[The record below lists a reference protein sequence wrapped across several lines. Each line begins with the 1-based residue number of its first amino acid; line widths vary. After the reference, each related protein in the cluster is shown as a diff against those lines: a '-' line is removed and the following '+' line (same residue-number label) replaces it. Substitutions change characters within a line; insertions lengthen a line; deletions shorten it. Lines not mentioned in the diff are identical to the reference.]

1 MFAIAIQGLRG
12 RKGPFAG
19 AFIALAVAAALVMAC
34 GSLMQAGLEAK
45 SAVERYSGAAIVVA
59 GDQNEH
65 INVGGENEDTV
76 PLYERVRVPATLASE
91 LAAIPGVQSAVAD
104 LAAPA
109 ALVGAHGAIPGP
121 GGHDT
126 AIHPWDTA
134 RLTPYTLAAGR
145 PPSGPREVVVDRSLA
160 ARGGLSVGDTAVLA
174 SNGPGVRVAVVGI
187 ARTSAAA
194 KRQGVLFADRAT
206 VERLAAVP
214 GQADAIGVV
223 LAAHGDTARVAARVR
238 RALHGRAHVNTGT
251 ARGDV
256 EHIENIEARDAVTA
270 IGGTFGGLALFIA
283 MFVGARTI
291 GLSVLQR
298 ERGVGV
304 LRAVAATPKQ
314 VRRMIRWETIV
325 VALLASAVGVVP
337 GALFAQVLG
346 HALSQRG
353 IAPEDMDVTVGAV
366 PVITAIGS
374 SVLTALIA
382 VAAAGRR
389 AARVRPTVALQESG
403 GSRRLIGPLRVLAG
417 VAMATV
423 GFGMLG
429 IATAGS
435 DPSTAADMATGASFA
450 FVMASAMLGPLV
462 VRVVAVLASA
472 VLGRRSGSVSAF
484 LAVSN
489 MRTAAGRFASA
500 TTPLVLTIAIS
511 ATLLFSGTTRD
522 HAATTQERERVVAEL
537 VVQSDGAGLP
547 RDALAA
553 IRTTPGVRAA
563 VAVSPTML
571 GPSLGAK
578 YTPIQAAVVDGGGVG
593 EALDLAV
600 QSGSLAGLHGHAVA
614 LSNAQAAKARTSVGE
629 TVRVT
634 LGDGTHVRVRVA
646 AIYERGLGFG
656 DVVLSSGLTKHHT
669 TTPLLGTVLVGV
681 DSHADVADV
690 AGRLR
695 RIARSYPGMT

>member
-65 INVGGENEDTV
+65 INVGSENEDTV

-283 MFVGARTI
+283 MFVVASTI

-298 ERGVGV
+298 EREVAL

-353 IAPEDMDVTVGAV
+353 IAPEHMQVTIGAV
-366 PVITAIGS
+366 PVIVAIAS

-403 GSRRLIGPLRVLAG
+403 GTRRLIGPLRVLG
-417 VAMATV
+417 GLAMAAT
-423 GFGMLG
+423 GFGLLG
-429 IATAGS
+429 IATADS
-435 DPSTAADMATGASFA
+435 DPSSSADMATGASFA
-450 FVMASAMLGPLV
+450 FVLAVAMLGPLV
-462 VRVVAVLASA
+462 VRVVSAVAGA
-472 VLGRRSGSVSAF
+472 VLGRTHGSVSAF

-500 TTPLVLTIAIS
+500 TTSLVLTVAIS
-511 ATLLFSGTTRD
+511 ATLLFSGTTRE
-522 HAATTQERERVVAEL
+522 HATAAQERNRVVADL
-537 VVQSDGAGLP
+537 VVQSDGPGLP
-547 RDALAA
+547 QYAVDA
-553 IRTTPGVRAA
+553 IRNTPGVRTA
-563 VAVSPTML
+563 VGVTPTTL
-571 GPSLGAK
+571 GPGLGSK
-578 YTPIQAAVVDGGGVG
+578 FTPIQAAVVDPNRMADV
-593 EALDLAV
+593 LDLDV
-600 QSGSLAGLHGHAVA
+600 RKGSLAALRGHAVA
-614 LSNAQAAKARTSVGE
+614 LSEAQAAKAHAVLGE
-629 TVRVT
+629 RVRIT
-634 LGDGTHVRVRVA
+634 LGDGTHIRARVV
-646 AIYERGLGFG
+646 AIYKRGLGFG
-656 DVVLSSGLTKHHT
+656 DVV
-669 TTPLLGTVLVGV
+669 
-681 DSHADVADV
+681 
-690 AGRLR
+690 
-695 RIARSYPGMT
+695 